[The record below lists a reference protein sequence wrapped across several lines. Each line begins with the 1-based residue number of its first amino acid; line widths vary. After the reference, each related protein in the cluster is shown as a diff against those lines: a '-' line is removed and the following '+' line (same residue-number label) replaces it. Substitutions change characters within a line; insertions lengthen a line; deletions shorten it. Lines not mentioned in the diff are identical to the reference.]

1 MEPRRHRLPS
11 RAGAACDGARRALNR
26 TGARGETPGLASSI
40 LGPVSQ
46 PRGAMMIEDPT
57 DFQLKFRVAM
67 LERMALRAMI
77 IAASHGRTLD
87 QARQDS
93 VAWLQ
98 SSTAL
103 ANKIAGAARDD
114 FALSELYDVEAREV
128 IDDLIAET
136 NALVKELEAGRKS

>member
-1 MEPRRHRLPS
+1 
-11 RAGAACDGARRALNR
+11 
-26 TGARGETPGLASSI
+26 
-40 LGPVSQ
+40 
-46 PRGAMMIEDPT
+46 MIEDPT